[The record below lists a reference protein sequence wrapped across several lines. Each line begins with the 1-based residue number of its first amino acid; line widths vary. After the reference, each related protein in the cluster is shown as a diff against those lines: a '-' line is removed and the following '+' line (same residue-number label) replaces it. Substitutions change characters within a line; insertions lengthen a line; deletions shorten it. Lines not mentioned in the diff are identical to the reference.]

1 MGKRI
6 CRASLATAVLVAVVA
21 LSACRVI
28 DGGGQQGQSAPPSD
42 PALSS
47 QDAASTDPTDV
58 PAETPQATP
67 GADYP
72 Y

>member
-1 MGKRI
+1 MRKRI
-6 CRASLATAVLVAVVA
+6 RLATLATAVLVAVVA

-28 DGGGQQGQSAPPSD
+28 DGAGQEGQSASPSG

-47 QDAASTDPTDV
+47 QDAASTAPTDG
-58 PAETPQATP
+58 PAETPQATA
-67 GADYP
+67 GTDYP